1 MNPEEEETK
10 SEEKNGGDGYTLSQ
24 QMMGSMLEWSLN
36 TLLDTVLF
44 EKSFCEKLQAAK
56 TEWRG
61 LAELLYA

>member
-1 MNPEEEETK
+1 
-10 SEEKNGGDGYTLSQ
+10 
-24 QMMGSMLEWSLN
+24 MMAGMLEWSLN

-44 EKSFCEKLQAAK
+44 EKTFCENLQAAN